1 MVSWGKF
8 TEFDTVYL
16 AEEVLM
22 VVSDPLPDVNVQE
35 TDVAAGEA
43 DTVQG
48 ITTLFPVIAV

>member
-8 TEFDTVYL
+8 TELDTVYL

-35 TDVAAGEA
+35 MDVAAGEA